1 MEKNCL
7 NCKHYNKLRYMRRGC
22 FMDSDYEICLK
33 SFAIQ
38 RNLTPC
44 ADFQPAGKRYAAE
57 SCVAEV
63 ADNIKAAVGRL
74 DAIMED
80 LFLTDRPSAS
90 LKTPPDGNP
99 SVSAE
104 STSNGNPSASPE
116 TQSSGNPSASA
127 ETQVNGNPS
136 ASLKTPPNGNPS
148 ASAETQ
154 SSGNPSASAK
164 IPPDGNP
171 SASLKTPSSVN
182 PSDNSC
188 SS

>member
-90 LKTPPDGNP
+90 PETPTNGNPSASPETQASGNPSASAETQANGNPSASPETPPDGNPSVSPETPPDGNP

-104 STSNGNPSASPE
+104 T
-116 TQSSGNPSASA
+116 
-127 ETQVNGNPS
+127 
-136 ASLKTPPNGNPS
+136 
-148 ASAETQ
+148 
-154 SSGNPSASAK
+154 
-164 IPPDGNP
+164 PPDGNP
-171 SASLKTPSSVN
+171 SVSAETQPDGNPSVSAETPSRVN

>member
-90 LKTPPDGNP
+90 LKAPPDGNPSASAETPPDGNP
-99 SVSAE
+99 SASPE
-104 STSNGNPSASPE
+104 TPTNGNPSVSPE
-116 TQSSGNPSASA
+116 TQSSGNPSAS
-127 ETQVNGNPS
+127 
-136 ASLKTPPNGNPS
+136 LKT
-148 ASAETQ
+148 
-154 SSGNPSASAK
+154 
-164 IPPDGNP
+164 PPDGNP
-171 SASLKTPSSVN
+171 SVSPETPPDGN
-182 PSDNSC
+182 P
-188 SS
+188 

>member
-1 MEKNCL
+1 
-7 NCKHYNKLRYMRRGC
+7 MRRGC

-90 LKTPPDGNP
+90 LKAPPDGN
-99 SVSAE
+99 
-104 STSNGNPSASPE
+104 TSASPE
-116 TQSSGNPSASA
+116 TQS
-127 ETQVNGNPS
+127 NGNPS
-136 ASLKTPPNGNPS
+136 V
-148 ASAETQ
+148 
-154 SSGNPSASAK
+154 SAK

-171 SASLKTPSSVN
+171 SASPETQANGNPSASPETPSSVKPN
-182 PSDNSC
+182 DNSC

>member
-90 LKTPPDGNP
+90 PETSS
-99 SVSAE
+99 SV
-104 STSNGNPSASPE
+104 NPSASPE
-116 TQSSGNPSASA
+116 TPPDGNPSASA
-127 ETQVNGNPS
+127 ET
-136 ASLKTPPNGNPS
+136 TPEKS
-148 ASAETQ
+148 
-154 SSGNPSASAK
+154 
-164 IPPDGNP
+164 
-171 SASLKTPSSVN
+171 
-182 PSDNSC
+182 
-188 SS
+188 